1 MKDTKTRITFEYE
14 GTPYTLEYTASSL
27 KQLERQGFS
36 LGKIDENAVS
46 ANEELFAGAFLANH
60 QYVPKRKRLEIY
72 KELCES
78 DENGDKLMEVIN
90 NMIAEALEELNTHKG
105 NVKWTV
111 LN

>member
-1 MKDTKTRITFEYE
+1 MKNTKTKISFEYE
-14 GTPYTLEYTASSL
+14 GTKYTLEYTAASL

-90 NMIAEALEELNTHKG
+90 NMIAEALEELNSHKG